1 MSECPFIDLA
11 RQQARIGDEIQASIA
26 RVLSHGRY
34 IFGPEVS
41 EFEEALAAFVGSAH
55 VVSCANGTDA
65 LTLILM
71 AEGIGPGDLVF
82 VPAFTFV
89 ATAEAVAQLGATPV
103 FVDVDEKS
111 FNICPASLR
120 RAIDEARD
128 TELGRPAAI
137 IAVDLFGQPA
147 DYRAL
152 RVIADEAGLCLIGD
166 AAQSLGGALDNRRV
180 GTLADYTSTS
190 FFPAKPLGCYGDGGA
205 VLTDDG
211 EKAELLRSLRM
222 HGKGAHKYD
231 TARVGLNS
239 RLDTIQAA
247 ILIQKLAIF
256 SDELDRRQDVAAGY
270 NKRLD
275 GFCKTPEIMDGA
287 YSSWALYTIRSTGR
301 DKIVA
306 DLGDANIPTA
316 IYYPKPLHR
325 MGGYDHFPV
334 VSTGVPVAEGL
345 CGTVLS
351 LPMHPYLDGETQ
363 TRIIDAVCSSV
374 ASVRADE
381 TGHVVDGLR

>member
-1 MSECPFIDLA
+1 MSTCPFIDLA
-11 RQQARIGDEIQASIA
+11 SQQARIGDEIQASIA
-26 RVLSHGRY
+26 RVLSHGQY

-41 EFEEALAAFVGSAH
+41 EFEEALGDFVGAGH

-71 AEGIGPGDLVF
+71 AETIGPGDLVF

-103 FVDVDEKS
+103 FVDVDERS

-120 RAIDEARD
+120 AAIDEAR
-128 TELGRPAAI
+128 EKGLGRPAAI
-137 IAVDLFGQPA
+137 VAVDLFGQPA

-152 RVIADEAGLCLIGD
+152 RMIADDVGLCLIGD

-256 SDELDRRQDVAAGY
+256 SDELDRRQDVAARY

-275 GFCKTPEIMDGA
+275 GLCKTPEIKDGA
-287 YSSWALYTIRSTGR
+287 YSSWALYTVRSTER
-301 DKIVA
+301 DRIAA
-306 DLGDANIPTA
+306 DLGDSKIPTA

-334 VSTGVPVAEGL
+334 VSSGVPVAERL
-345 CGTVLS
+345 CETVLS
-351 LPMHPYLDGETQ
+351 LPMHPYLDGDTQ
-363 TRIIDAVCSSV
+363 ERIADAVCKSV
-374 ASVRADE
+374 ASAKADE
-381 TGHVVDGLR
+381 MGHVVDGLR

>member
-1 MSECPFIDLA
+1 MKPCPFIDLA
-11 RQQARIGDEIQASIA
+11 SQQARIGDEIEASIA
-26 RVLSHGRY
+26 RVLSHGKY

-41 EFEEALAAFVGSAH
+41 EFEQALGAFVGARH

-71 AEGIGPGDLVF
+71 AENVGPGDLVF

-103 FVDVDEKS
+103 FVDVDERN
-111 FNICPASLR
+111 FNICADSLR
-120 RAIDEARD
+120 TAIGDAQQAEW
-128 TELGRPAAI
+128 GRPAAI

-166 AAQSLGGALDNRRV
+166 GAQALGGALDNRRV

-205 VLTDDG
+205 VLIDDAD
-211 EKAELLRSLRM
+211 KAELLRSLRM
-222 HGKGAHKYD
+222 HGKGEHKYD

-256 SDELDRRQDVAAGY
+256 SDELDRRQDVAAVYEKSLSG
-270 NKRLD
+270 L
-275 GFCKTPEIMDGA
+275 CETPEIMDGA
-287 YSSWALYTIRSTGR
+287 YSSWAQYTIRSNER
-301 DKIVA
+301 DKIGA
-306 DLGDANIPTA
+306 DLGDVEIPTA
-316 IYYPKPLHR
+316 VYYPKPLHQS
-325 MGGYDHFPV
+325 GGYDRFPV
-334 VSTGVPVAEGL
+334 VSSGVRVAERL
-345 CGTVLS
+345 CETVLS
-351 LPMHPYLDGETQ
+351 LPMHPYLDNDTQ
-363 TRIIDAVCSSV
+363 MRIVDAVSSSISNAEGAGV
-374 ASVRADE
+374 SR
-381 TGHVVDGLR
+381 VVDGRQ